1 MSVQEVRLSFAGATG
16 AAAGS
21 DPTKIQDSYTARFFV
36 KCSSSLDSPDMVL
49 AHFRGTY
56 SLPWIGKI
64 FAYGNGGSTSA
75 ICKRIN
81 AQPIPKSEGCYE
93 VEASYEPIDSED
105 GNQPPEQKPD
115 VNGKMTDNPLLWA
128 DEIEVSGSTV
138 MATWEYAT
146 FYQAQNAP
154 GGLSPLLRP
163 GKFMHPMN
171 SAGDLFD
178 PPPDWE
184 VDCDVLRITKFVD
197 RFDGQMFGAFRG
209 AVNTDHVR
217 IDKPDYKFKYEFGPQ
232 TGRFRLAACTF
243 GQVNG
248 IKYFRRTCEIHINP
262 LGWRRPLLDRGLNRR
277 AAAGDRDA
285 EGNII
290 SASEVPQWVV
300 PVRPITDPE
309 GYTVSQP
316 VNLDG
321 NGAPLEAHKDP
332 VYLEYGFYHE
342 TAFAGLA
349 GKAW

>member
-16 AAAGS
+16 AATGS
-21 DPTKIQDSYTARFFV
+21 DPTKIQDSYTARYFV
-36 KCSSSLDSPDMVL
+36 KCSSASDSPDIVL

-64 FAYGNGGSTSA
+64 FEYGNGGSTSA

-81 AQPIPKSEGCYE
+81 AQPIPKSNGCYE
-93 VEASYEPIDSED
+93 VEAGYEPIDADES
-105 GNQPPEQKPD
+105 NQPPQQRPD
-115 VNGKMTDNPLLWA
+115 VNGKMTDDPYRWA
-128 DEIEVSGSTV
+128 DEIEVTGSTV

-146 FYQAQNAP
+146 FYGAQNAP
-154 GGLSPLLRP
+154 GGLSPLLKP

-171 SAGDLFD
+171 SAGDLYD

-184 VDCDVLRITKFVD
+184 VDCDIVRITKYVPE
-197 RFDGQMFGAFRG
+197 FDGQRFGPFRG
-209 AVNTDHVR
+209 AVNKDAVR
-217 IDKPDYKFKYEFGPQ
+217 INKPDYKFKYEFGPQ

-243 GQVNG
+243 GHVNG
-248 IKYFRRTCEIHINP
+248 KKYFRRTCEIYVNP
-262 LGWRRPLLDRGLNRR
+262 LGWRKPLLDRGLNRR
-277 AAAGDRDA
+277 QVAGDRRAD
-285 EGNII
+285 GSII
-290 SASEVPQWVV
+290 SASEVPTGST
-300 PVRPITDPE
+300 PVSPITDLE

-321 NGAPLEAHKDP
+321 NGQPLAAHKDP

-349 GKAW
+349 GLAW